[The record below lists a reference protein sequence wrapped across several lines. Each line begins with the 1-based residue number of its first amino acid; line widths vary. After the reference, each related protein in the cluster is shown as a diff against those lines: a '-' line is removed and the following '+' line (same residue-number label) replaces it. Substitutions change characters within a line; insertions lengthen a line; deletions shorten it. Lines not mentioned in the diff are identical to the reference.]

1 MFLVFLLLMIVI
13 TSQFEWKQQL
23 VVDVD
28 SSSSIS
34 QKQQRISK
42 GVETIKEKVLSFS
55 YFLFCLLYSSKFPCL
70 FDLSSTDT
78 L

>member
-55 YFLFCLLYSSKFPCL
+55 YLLFCLLYS
-70 FDLSSTDT
+70 T
-78 L
+78 